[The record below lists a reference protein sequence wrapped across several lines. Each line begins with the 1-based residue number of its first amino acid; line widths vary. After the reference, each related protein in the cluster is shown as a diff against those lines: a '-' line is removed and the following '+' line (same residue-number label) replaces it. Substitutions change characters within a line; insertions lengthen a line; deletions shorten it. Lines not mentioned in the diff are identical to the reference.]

1 MKIDTNELIGVAL
14 DWVVAHCEKEET
26 LISNGKLNTF
36 WTEDGYHPSTD
47 WSHGG
52 PIIEWEWL
60 EVVPWP
66 NESASNMRWR
76 ATQHDTPV
84 TTSQTG
90 PTPLIAAMRCYV
102 ASKLGDSVEVPD
114 DVLEKCDRHNFGPHL
129 TPR

>member
-52 PIIEWEWL
+52 PIIQDDCIEISCICTTGWTPDTW
-60 EVVPWP
+60 
-66 NESASNMRWR
+66 SARHPQR
-76 ATQHDTPV
+76 VHAT
-84 TTSQTG
+84 G
-90 PTPLIAAMRCYV
+90 KTPLIAAMRCYV